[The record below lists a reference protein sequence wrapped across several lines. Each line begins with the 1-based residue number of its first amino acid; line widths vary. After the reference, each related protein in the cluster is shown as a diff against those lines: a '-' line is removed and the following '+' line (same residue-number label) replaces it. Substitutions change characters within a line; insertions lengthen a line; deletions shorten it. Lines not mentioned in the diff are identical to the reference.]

1 MHQEMPR
8 NTVHSSRDRTATC
21 HLSSQSGPRTAY
33 HSKFSQ
39 DEGHF
44 LLLFALSTRKKKHV
58 WKERSVRRLMVR
70 LESKWKILKDKS
82 CLCSKILKHTQKRN
96 MVRTCSLLFFS
107 RALTKAILFGNEFN
121 SHSCCS
127 ALPSDNTPELISC
140 IILSVCF
147 MVLLQEIRPEVY
159 APPIFAHCKNIRTET
174 GNPTPFNFA
183 QPNASLKIRAL
194 NKTFLSFYLLLPLP
208 D

>member
-1 MHQEMPR
+1 
-8 NTVHSSRDRTATC
+8 
-21 HLSSQSGPRTAY
+21 
-33 HSKFSQ
+33 
-39 DEGHF
+39 
-44 LLLFALSTRKKKHV
+44 
-58 WKERSVRRLMVR
+58 
-70 LESKWKILKDKS
+70 
-82 CLCSKILKHTQKRN
+82 

-208 D
+208 DWEPFRGTNQWEDSQLQNVHWLQQQTKAEDCSKAVSLCKSCLGKATQASQDALFKWVMPIFHH

>member
-1 MHQEMPR
+1 
-8 NTVHSSRDRTATC
+8 
-21 HLSSQSGPRTAY
+21 
-33 HSKFSQ
+33 
-39 DEGHF
+39 
-44 LLLFALSTRKKKHV
+44 
-58 WKERSVRRLMVR
+58 
-70 LESKWKILKDKS
+70 
-82 CLCSKILKHTQKRN
+82 

-159 APPIFAHCKNIRTET
+159 APPIFAHCKNIGTET

-208 D
+208 DWEKQHLDLSSFSGRSLDLQTADLFHCVLKSLTAVPGPRDPSRLPPWAHTSVGIRLPDLPGDHM

>member
-1 MHQEMPR
+1 MHQAVFLPESPTSKHAGTDPARWQRATLKEQGVQPKAVQLLSSERAVGFLKGDKLSMHQEMPR

-58 WKERSVRRLMVR
+58 WKEISVRRLMVR

-82 CLCSKILKHTQKRN
+82 CLCSKILKHT
-96 MVRTCSLLFFS
+96 
-107 RALTKAILFGNEFN
+107 
-121 SHSCCS
+121 
-127 ALPSDNTPELISC
+127 
-140 IILSVCF
+140 
-147 MVLLQEIRPEVY
+147 
-159 APPIFAHCKNIRTET
+159 
-174 GNPTPFNFA
+174 
-183 QPNASLKIRAL
+183 
-194 NKTFLSFYLLLPLP
+194 
-208 D
+208 